1 MPQMHDTSLTCLCT
15 IARLSNFQPLQ
26 LLRVIVPLENAVR
39 DYFHIQFGIMTN
51 TLEIEGSDIL

>member
-1 MPQMHDTSLTCLCT
+1 MHDTSLTCLCT